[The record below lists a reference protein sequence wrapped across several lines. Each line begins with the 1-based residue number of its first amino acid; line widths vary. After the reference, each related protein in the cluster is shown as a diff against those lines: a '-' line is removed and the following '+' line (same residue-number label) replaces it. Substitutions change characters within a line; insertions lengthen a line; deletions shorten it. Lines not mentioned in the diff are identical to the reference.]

1 MDNTNNIQEV
11 DYIIVG
17 QGIVGTWLSYYA
29 MQAGKTFV
37 VINDSSLPAASKV
50 ASGVINPVTGRRI
63 VQTWMIE
70 TFLPFALKAYSDL
83 GVKLNKDIVK
93 KAPVVLIHPSE
104 QMRESFDYRLEH
116 ENVYLQKNNVA
127 DFEAFM
133 HIPFGTGQIN
143 QSIWIDLNSLL
154 TSWRQKL
161 IDTQQYVEDKFD
173 FIDFKITSEGVRWKG
188 IEAKRILFSDGLNSI
203 QNPYFKGLPFAPN
216 KGEALIVEIKDL
228 PNQSI
233 YKHNLSIVP
242 WKDQLFW
249 VGSNYEWNYDD
260 VNPSIAF
267 RTKMET
273 ALRQLLKVPFTIV
286 DHLVGIRPANQE
298 RRPFV
303 GMHPLYKAVGIC
315 NGMGTKGC
323 SLAPYFSKALI
334 DFCENGKAIH
344 PEASLERFKFVL
356 ENQVTPNHTN

>member
-1 MDNTNNIQEV
+1 LDNSNTIQKV

-17 QGIVGTWLSYYA
+17 QGVVGTWLSYYTLK
-29 MQAGKTFV
+29 AGKTFIV
-37 VINDSSLPAASKV
+37 VNDRNTPSASSV

-83 GVKLNKDIVK
+83 GSKLNKDIVK
-93 KAPVVLIHPSE
+93 EAPVVLIHPSE
-104 QMRESFDYRLEH
+104 QMLESFDYRLEN

-133 HIPFGTGQIN
+133 YTPFGTGQIN
-143 QSIWIDLNSLL
+143 QSVWIDLN
-154 TSWRQKL
+154 TMIEGWTEKL
-161 IDTQQYVEDKFD
+161 ITNKQYIEAQFNIADL
-173 FIDFKITSEGVRWKG
+173 KINNEGVEWKG
-188 IEAKRILFSDGLNSI
+188 IQAKRILFSDGLNSI
-203 QNPYFKGLPFAPN
+203 QNPYFSGLPFAPN

-228 PNQSI
+228 PNQAI

-249 VGSNYEWNYDD
+249 VGSNYEWHYENTK
-260 VNPSIAF
+260 PSPAF

-273 ALRQLLKVPFTIV
+273 ALTQLLKTPFTII
-286 DHLVGIRPANQE
+286 DHIVGLRPANQE

-303 GMHPLYKAVGIC
+303 GMHPVHPAIGIC
-315 NGMGTKGC
+315 NGMGAKGC
-323 SLAPYFSKALI
+323 SLAPYFAYALI
-334 DFCENGKAIH
+334 EHCEKGTPIH
-344 PEASLERFKFVL
+344 PEASLERFKLIL
-356 ENQVTPNHTN
+356 ENQVGPT

>member
-1 MDNTNNIQEV
+1 MDKTFTIQKV

-17 QGIVGTWLSYYA
+17 QGVVGTWLSYYA
-29 MQAGKTFV
+29 QQAGKSFV
-37 VINDSSLPAASKV
+37 VVNDSHAPAASKV

-70 TFLPFALKAYSDL
+70 TLLPFALKAYSDL
-83 GVKLNKDIVK
+83 GAKLNKEIVK
-93 KAPVVLIHPSE
+93 EAPIVLIHPSE
-104 QMRESFDYRLEH
+104 QMQASFDYRLEH

-133 HIPFGTGQIN
+133 HAPFGTGQIS
-143 QSIWIDLNSLL
+143 QSIWIDLNKMIEAWAQTLVL
-154 TSWRQKL
+154 NQQL
-161 IDTQQYVEDKFD
+161 IDDQ
-173 FIDFKITSEGVRWKG
+173 FKIEDLKITEYGIEWKG
-188 IEAKRILFSDGLNSI
+188 IQAKRILFSDGLNSM

-228 PNQSI
+228 PNKAI

-249 VGSNYEWNYDD
+249 VGSNYEWDYEDAK
-260 VNPSIAF
+260 PSNAF
-267 RTKMET
+267 RVKMET
-273 ALRQLLKVPFTIV
+273 SLHQLLKIPFTIV
-286 DHLVGIRPANQE
+286 DHITGLRPANQE

-303 GMHPLYKAVGIC
+303 GMHPSYPALGIC

-323 SLAPYFSKALI
+323 SLAPYFAHALI
-334 DFCENGKAIH
+334 DHCEYGTAIH
-344 PEASLERFKFVL
+344 IEASLERFKVIL
-356 ENQVTPNHTN
+356 ENQVSPT